1 MAVAGAKK
9 RAPFYA
15 SSQVTGQTPQILEQ
29 AVSRAL
35 LHRWSAMLTHAA
47 ATAYAASLEG
57 SDGASIVPVKP
68 TSRALHPPSASF
80 SLRPRQNTHQ
90 PAEFPPSHLT
100 GFCHLGTDT
109 VNLWTCG
116 TPGDRPEEKLF
127 SLTEL
132 LQQKGAE
139 KNNSIKRIELQ

>member
-1 MAVAGAKK
+1 MWIMGLKMFTYFFANSPGKTQSAQGSRSDHTEPTGSQGAGGRPSAVRGLPGEGRTDGGGGRGSGPVSVLPGTAEVLRNWRSLEPRK

-57 SDGASIVPVKP
+57 SDGASIGG
-68 TSRALHPPSASF
+68 
-80 SLRPRQNTHQ
+80 Q
-90 PAEFPPSHLT
+90 
-100 GFCHLGTDT
+100 
-109 VNLWTCG
+109 
-116 TPGDRPEEKLF
+116 
-127 SLTEL
+127 
-132 LQQKGAE
+132 
-139 KNNSIKRIELQ
+139 